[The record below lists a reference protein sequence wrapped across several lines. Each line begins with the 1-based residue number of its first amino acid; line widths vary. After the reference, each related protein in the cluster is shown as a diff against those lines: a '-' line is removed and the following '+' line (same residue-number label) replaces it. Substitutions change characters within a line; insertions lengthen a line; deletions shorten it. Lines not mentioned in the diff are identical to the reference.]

1 MSLPISREIHTPLGS
16 LNVIRADSGMTGEV
30 LRLLR
35 EAAQWMRD
43 NGLTQWR
50 PEQFEEEEIRNYF
63 KEREVYIAMHGD
75 TAAGMFTLQSGD
87 PQYWGRRN
95 NESFAYLHR
104 LAVAMPFRGAGLG
117 GKLLKFAAE
126 TATASGRR
134 GLRLD
139 TIADNVKLNR
149 YYQSQGFRYMGTNDV
164 GGGRLVNL
172 YEEIKLSG
180 DQDTVRLQYFDAA
193 DFDCLRR
200 WSVSPEFLKQ
210 WAGPSLHF
218 PIQDEELRRYLAGAN
233 HPAESE
239 LLVYSAVHMATNTVI
254 GHLSLAGIDRDNG
267 SARIGRVILD
277 PEYRGK
283 GMARR
288 MIGEALRIGFESLEL
303 HRLALGVY
311 DFNTSAIRTYEALG
325 FRREG
330 EQLEAARFG
339 DRYVNLI
346 EMAMLDREWSE
357 LKPSMAQLT

>member
-1 MSLPISREIHTPLGS
+1 MSLPITGDIHTSLGK
-16 LNVIRADSGMTGEV
+16 LNVVHADSSMAGEV
-30 LRLLR
+30 LKLLR

-43 NGLTQWR
+43 NGLTQWK
-50 PEQFEEEEIRNYF
+50 PEQFKEEDILNYF
-63 KEREVYIAMHGD
+63 NEREVYIAMQGGV
-75 TAAGMFTLQSGD
+75 AAGMFTLQFGD

-95 NESFAYLHR
+95 DESFAYLHR

-117 GKLLKFAAE
+117 SKLLKFAAE
-126 TATASGRR
+126 MAKASGRS

-149 YYQSQGFRYMGTNDV
+149 YYQSQGFRYMGTHDV

-172 YEEIKLSG
+172 YEKMETSG
-180 DQDTVRLQYFDAA
+180 DKDAIRLQYFDAV
-193 DFDCLRR
+193 DFECLRR
-200 WSVSPEFLKQ
+200 WSVSPDFLKQ

-218 PIQDEELRRYLAGAN
+218 PIQDDELRKYLDGAN

-239 LLVYSAVHMATNTVI
+239 LMVYSAVHMATDTVI

-283 GMARR
+283 GFARR
-288 MIGEALRIGFESLEL
+288 MIGEAMRIGFESLEL
-303 HRLALGVY
+303 HRLALGVF

-330 EQLEAARFG
+330 EHLEAARFS
-339 DRYVNLI
+339 DRYANLI
-346 EMAMLDREWSE
+346 DMAMLDREWSE
-357 LKPSMAQLT
+357 MKHNMT